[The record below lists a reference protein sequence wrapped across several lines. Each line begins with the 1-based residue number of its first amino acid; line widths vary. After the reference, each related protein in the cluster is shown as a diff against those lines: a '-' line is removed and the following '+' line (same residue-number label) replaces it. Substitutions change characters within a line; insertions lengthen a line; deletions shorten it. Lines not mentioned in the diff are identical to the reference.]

1 MVADTAASAT
11 RFKIAQSKTLRV
23 NENTH
28 SLVFDSITTKSLV
41 GVQNYYSDLGTL
53 GKHYHVVSL
62 GVDQKPVTSHGRVLR
77 RHYTIANCMR
87 REFYHKLLTLLPD
100 GEDVTAAIQRLALL
114 NNTAPSSLLSTQ
126 LKNSLT
132 GYTRTQG

>member
-114 NNTAPSSLLSTQ
+114 NNTAQGSLLSTQ